1 MMMMIMMILMM
12 MMMMIMIMIMM
23 IMMSLEIRIAELEKQ
38 LQDRDSVINSQLLLI
53 NEQRGQLSSM
63 NGVKKSEYDEDDFE
77 DDSEC

>member
-1 MMMMIMMILMM
+1 MMIMM
-12 MMMMIMIMIMM
+12 MMMMMM
-23 IMMSLEIRIAELEKQ
+23 MMSLENRIADLEKQ

-63 NGVKKSEYDEDDFE
+63 NGVKKIEYDEDDFE